1 MAKEVEELSTGK
13 LLVMPGG
20 GLAMGAVWMTVP
32 TRQGCREGMCSGIR
46 APSTELGQTSARVE
60 SISKNWSWANFPS
73 CPLPPD

>member
-32 TRQGCREGMCSGIR
+32 TRQGCRGRDVQWHQGSFHGVRSNVCQSG
-46 APSTELGQTSARVE
+46 EH
-60 SISKNWSWANFPS
+60 
-73 CPLPPD
+73 